1 MGCKTCK
8 QKKEK
13 KEKSGV
19 GSNLNAINNTL
30 QESGLEN
37 GVFVYKLI
45 AFIVVTAA
53 LPLILAVLIGQI
65 FIYFFMPKK
74 LDKITKKFRGF
85 FTGLLKRYTTFK
97 ENRERK
103 KRERQFANNRGYE
116 EGSELVE
123 VSDVEVQENN
133 NKKK

>member
-8 QKKEK
+8 QKKEN
-13 KEKSGV
+13 SGI
-19 GSNLNAINNTL
+19 GSNLNSINSTL

-53 LPLILAVLIGQI
+53 LPLILLVLVGQI
-65 FIYFFMPKK
+65 FIFFFMPSR
-74 LDKITKKFRGF
+74 LENITKKFRGF
-85 FTGLLKRYTTFK
+85 FTGLLKRYTTFR

-103 KRERQFANNRGYE
+103 KRERQFAKNRGYE
-116 EGSELVE
+116 KGSELVE
-123 VSDVEVQENN
+123 VSDVEVHENN
-133 NKKK
+133 NKEK